1 MKTTKLVEVEGA
13 LLAVEHEADPGAAGG
28 IPVLFLH
35 ANVADRRMWR
45 GQWDALANTTKKH
58 PVISYDRRGFGESRT
73 VQPTSYS
80 NVSDLWAVMDSL
92 GYDQAILVGSSM
104 GGRIAI
110 DAALARPEKVA
121 GLFIVAP
128 GVTGA
133 PTPQHGEAVKALI
146 DAIDTAT
153 AQNDLDK
160 KNELQAHAWLDGPL
174 SPPGRVGG
182 ETRELFLSMNGTA
195 LRATNPGEAVEEEEP
210 SAWENLEAIRT
221 PTLVM
226 WGDLDM
232 PYLQERCKLLAQR
245 IPGAQSL
252 VLAGTAHLPALEA
265 PQGFNSVLGRYL
277 EGF

>member
-1 MKTTKLVEVEGA
+1 
-13 LLAVEHEADPGAAGG
+13 
-28 IPVLFLH
+28 
-35 ANVADRRMWR
+35 MWR
-45 GQWDALANTTKKH
+45 GQWEALATTH

-73 VQPTSYS
+73 LRPTPYS
-80 NVSDLWAVMDSL
+80 NVCDLWAVMDSL
-92 GYDQAILVGSSM
+92 GYDKAILVGSSM

-110 DAALARPEKVA
+110 DAALARPDRVT
-121 GLFIVAP
+121 GLVVVAP

-133 PTPQHGEAVKALI
+133 PTPQHGDAVKALV
-146 DAIDTAT
+146 DAISTAT
-153 AQNDLDK
+153 AQGDLDK

-182 ETRELFLSMNGTA
+182 EARELFLSMNGTA
-195 LRATNPGEAVEEEEP
+195 LRATNPGVATEEEP

-232 PYLQERCKLLAQR
+232 PYLQERCELLAQR

-265 PQGFNSVLGRYL
+265 PQGFNSVVEFHRNLTHL
-277 EGF
+277 AQ